1 MSEVVDLGNEKA
13 AAILEGQLR
22 QQSGIT
28 NKYVIAYCSGD
39 GDELTTHSFTGTKDQ
54 RFAFMAELGIDPD
67 KTNNWA
73 FGQWSVKE
81 LLWVIAGGSGEMKEK
96 MRKHFTDTKQ
106 RCR

>member
-39 GDELTTHSFTGTKDQ
+39 GDELTTHPFIGTKDK

-67 KTNNWA
+67 KTNNWV

-81 LLWVIAGGSGEMKEK
+81 LKWVVAGGDGEMRQK
-96 MRKHFTDTKQ
+96 MHQYFRSIGQ
-106 RCR
+106 RSR